1 MSSTK
6 NIFYVQDA
14 QIICLTKEL
23 GTVAGIAKVLMIGE
37 KSLNVYTKRIEE
49 RFRKSLFIRN
59 RQKKT
64 IELTADG
71 MEMYPACKSILEMMG
86 GLRDQGPVNPRD
98 VQGEVKLTSTQTIIE
113 YFHLP
118 YLVKFVKDYPK
129 ITVNL
134 HQFDDCYTISQG
146 INEFY
151 FTIEV
156 DNDTETFAYI
166 PYHDFVQKLWASEQ
180 YIKEHGVLE
189 QAEDF
194 YHHTILF
201 QRGLIGSE
209 IMGISLKSF
218 LATYTQEARCF
229 NIYGSR
235 IIDKACE
242 LGLGIMAGS
251 EETVRLSDIKVKRV
265 LSNYESQPFTL
276 YVKVHKK
283 FLEKEIAKIFLDWIF
298 ECRDE
303 TLKKAQTKPNYPY
316 DPLLTISE
324 YKNNQRNQTTQTKEP
339 RLTS

>member
-86 GLRDQGPVNPRD
+86 GLREQGPVNPRD

-118 YLVKFVKDYPK
+118 YLVDFVADHPK
-129 ITVNL
+129 VIVNL
-134 HQFDDCYTISQG
+134 NQFDDVYPMPQG
-146 INEFY
+146 VNEFY
-151 FTIEV
+151 FTTSVE
-156 DNDTETFAYI
+156 NDTDTFSYY
-166 PYHDFVQKLWASEQ
+166 PYHDFVQKLWASEK
-180 YIKEHGVLE
+180 YIKKHGLLE
-189 QAEDF
+189 KLEDL
-194 YHHTILF
+194 YRHHFLF
-201 QRGLIGSE
+201 QCGYITSK
-209 IMGISLKSF
+209 IMGTDKVKSA
-218 LATYTQEARCF
+218 LGESTQEARCF
-229 NIYGSR
+229 MISGSR
-235 IIDKACE
+235 IIDRSCE

-251 EETVRLSDIKVKRV
+251 EETVRLSGLNVIRV
-265 LSNYESQPFTL
+265 LEEYQSEPFTIHI
-276 YVKVHKK
+276 KANKK
-283 FLEKEIAKIFLDWIF
+283 FLEKEIGKLFLDWIF
-298 ECRDE
+298 ECRDRTFE
-303 TLKKAQTKPNYPY
+303 TINLTPTYVYKKQKNLKESKSRET
-316 DPLLTISE
+316 
-324 YKNNQRNQTTQTKEP
+324 R
-339 RLTS
+339 

>member
-118 YLVKFVKDYPK
+118 YLVDFVADHPK
-129 ITVNL
+129 VIVNL
-134 HQFDDCYTISQG
+134 NQFDDVYTISQSV
-146 INEFY
+146 NEFY
-151 FTIEV
+151 FTTSVE
-156 DNDTETFAYI
+156 NDTDTFSYY
-166 PYHDFVQKLWASEQ
+166 PYHDFVQKMWASKG
-180 YIKEHGVLE
+180 YIKKHGLLE
-189 QAEDF
+189 KIEDL
-194 YHHTILF
+194 YRHHFLF
-201 QRGLIGSE
+201 QRGYITSK
-209 IMGISLKSF
+209 IMGTDKVKSA
-218 LATYTQEARCF
+218 LGECTQEARCF
-229 NIYGSR
+229 VISGSR
-235 IIDKACE
+235 IIDKSCE
-242 LGLGIMAGS
+242 LGLGIMVGS
-251 EETVRLSDIKVKRV
+251 EETIKLSGLNLERV
-265 LSNYESQPFTL
+265 LHNYESDAVKI
-276 YVKVHKK
+276 YVKAQKS
-283 FLEKEIAKIFLDWIF
+283 FLEKDIGKLFLDWIF
-298 ECRDE
+298 ECRDK
-303 TLKKAQTKPNYPY
+303 TFSRIDMKPLYSY
-316 DPLLTISE
+316 SPLLVAKT
-324 YKNNQRNQTTQTKEP
+324 QR
-339 RLTS
+339 S